1 MHSTR
6 FNMILRRTKVF
17 SIYAIALLLAV
28 LFSLVIPYQYLVY
41 LSIGVGLMIS
51 FLLLMGMILS
61 GQINRYSSFFVLGIF
76 FMIIALLSSD
86 LPTKA
91 ILLSVRHISL
101 ILSLTLSGI
110 YTAFSLIKRFKRTA
124 LKRVATALSSP
135 RLKPYSDF
143 SSVLCTTLSN
153 ELCSCLHPALAL
165 DMLGISILISSQVQ
179 TGFILIMVTLVH
191 QLKITSRLML
201 DSINKRRV

>member
-1 MHSTR
+1 M
-6 FNMILRRTKVF
+6 F

-28 LFSLVIPYQYLVY
+28 LFSLILPYQYLVY

-61 GQINRYSSFFVLGIF
+61 GQIDRYSSFFVLGIF

-101 ILSLTLSGI
+101 ILSLTLNGF
-110 YTAFSLIKRFKRTA
+110 YTVFSLIKRFRKTD

-143 SSVLCTTLSN
+143 ASVFCTTLSN

-179 TGFILIMVTLVH
+179 TGFILIIVTLTH
-191 QLKITSRLML
+191 QLQITSRLWCARAQV
-201 DSINKRRV
+201 S